1 MGSEWEVTLHDGSR
15 LDGRSAQ
22 AALRLLRSFSEE
34 DPSLL
39 QRLHDQLSKDK
50 PTDSELIT
58 KYDEVFFTEGNWLN
72 YSKLVFRNAIVRT
85 FDGAFEIVEPFERTE
100 DNRHVLETIE
110 QNKPIILQRLARK
123 HLNGDGG
130 LTR

>member
-39 QRLHDQLSKDK
+39 QRLHDQLAKDV

-58 KYDEVFFTEGNWLN
+58 KYDEVFFAEGNWLN
-72 YSKLVFRNAIVRT
+72 YSRLVFRNAIERSVE
-85 FDGAFEIVEPFERTE
+85 GEFEIVEPFEKTE

-110 QNKPIILQRLARK
+110 QNKPIFLKRLAREDFNRNDD
-123 HLNGDGG
+123 LF
-130 LTR
+130 L